1 MKSEYIF
8 NPSIPNRLQQ
18 AVSQRNSSFEL
29 LRILSQVFI
38 VLYHICYIWQ
48 GKEYSS
54 QPFFQAVSIPLHIGV
69 VVFVLLSGYFTI
81 KLKVIGG
88 VKLLGIFFVY
98 CLPEVI
104 YSVATAKDIL
114 HAVRPLMFFSD
125 SHFWFVKTYLY
136 LFLVSPM
143 INLWLKNA
151 TERQRWYMVAVF
163 AFVACYMA
171 TSKGDA
177 SVSNGKNL
185 TNFIYFYL
193 VGNQLYYYR
202 DKWMSIKT
210 SSLLLFYL
218 LFNMLILSLEYFM
231 FGSVLGKLIKALSF
245 PYSSP
250 LILAGAVMFFMIIG
264 KLHIQSRF
272 INYVAASSLAI
283 YLIHGSRPYLPA
295 LHGVVC
301 EYLQGVTGSNLELLG
316 TYIIYTLIVITACV
330 CIDKCLTPVWNILNR
345 TGKKLQAKFDI
356 A

>member
-1 MKSEYIF
+1 MNKFAPLTE
-8 NPSIPNRLQQ
+8 PQV
-18 AVSQRNSSFEL
+18 ACTQRNSAFEL

-48 GKEYSS
+48 GKEYSN

-81 KLKVIGG
+81 KLKPSGL
-88 VKLLGIFFVY
+88 VKLLGIFIVY

-104 YSVATAKDIL
+104 YSVATSRNML
-114 HAVRPLMFFSD
+114 HTVHSLMFFSN

-171 TSKGDA
+171 MTKGDA
-177 SVSNGKNL
+177 SMSNGKNL

-202 DKWMSIKT
+202 DRWMNIKT
-210 SSLLLFYL
+210 STLVLCYITFSF
-218 LFNMLILSLEYFM
+218 LIMALEYYM
-231 FGSVLGKLIKALSF
+231 HGNVIGKMVKSLSF
-245 PYSSP
+245 PYHSP
-250 LILAGAVMFFMIIG
+250 LILVGAIMFFMIIG
-264 KLHIQSRF
+264 KQHIQSRF

-283 YLIHGSRPYLPA
+283 YLIHGSRPYLPE
-295 LHGVVC
+295 LHDIVC
-301 EYLQGVTGSNLELLG
+301 GYLQGVTGNNFFLLSSY
-316 TYIIYTLIVITACV
+316 TIYTLVVITACV
-330 CIDKCLTPVWNILNR
+330 CIDKCLTPVWSVINK
-345 TGKKLQAKFDI
+345 TGKRLNETFVI
-356 A
+356 

>member
-1 MKSEYIF
+1 MYKF
-8 NPSIPNRLQQ
+8 TPPRNQNTN
-18 AVSQRNSSFEL
+18 AVNQRNSSFEL

-54 QPFFQAVSIPLHIGV
+54 QPFFQSVSIPLHIGV

-81 KLKVIGG
+81 KLKPSGL

-104 YSVATAKDIL
+104 YSVATAKDSL
-114 HAVRPLMFFSD
+114 HAIRSLMFFSN

-143 INLWLKNA
+143 INLWLKHA
-151 TERQRWYMVAVF
+151 SERQRWYMVGVF
-163 AFVACYMA
+163 AFIACYMA

-177 SVSNGKNL
+177 SLTTGKNL

-202 DKWMSIKT
+202 DKWMNIKT
-210 SSLLLFYL
+210 RNILLCYLVFTIVILF
-218 LFNMLILSLEYFM
+218 LEYFM
-231 FGSVLGKLIKALSF
+231 YGNIVGKMIKGLSF

-250 LILAGAVMFFMIIG
+250 LILIGAVMFFMIIG
-264 KLHIQSRF
+264 KQHIQSRF

-283 YLIHGSRPYLPA
+283 YLIHGSRPYLPE
-295 LHGVVC
+295 LHGIVC
-301 EYLQGVTGSNLELLG
+301 GYLQGISGNNIFLLG
-316 TYIIYTLIVITACV
+316 SYILYTLIVITACV
-330 CIDKCLTPVWNILNR
+330 CFDKCLTPVWSFINK
-345 TGKKLQAKFDI
+345 TGKRLNEVFTI
-356 A
+356 

>member
-1 MKSEYIF
+1 M
-8 NPSIPNRLQQ
+8 
-18 AVSQRNSSFEL
+18 
-29 LRILSQVFI
+29 
-38 VLYHICYIWQ
+38 LYHICYIWQ

-54 QPFFQAVSIPLHIGV
+54 QAFFQAVTIPLHIGV

-81 KLKVIGG
+81 KLKVSGL
-88 VKLLGIFFVY
+88 VKLLGIFFIY

-104 YSVATAKDIL
+104 YSVATSKNML
-114 HAVRPLMFFSD
+114 HTIRSLMFFSN

-171 TSKGDA
+171 ITKGDA
-177 SVSNGKNL
+177 SMSNGKNL

-202 DKWMSIKT
+202 DRWMNIKT
-210 SSLLLFYL
+210 STLVLCYI
-218 LFNMLILSLEYFM
+218 LFNVVIFGTEYYM
-231 FGSVLGKLIKALSF
+231 YGIIVGRLVKSLSF
-245 PYSSP
+245 PYHSP
-250 LILAGAVMFFMIIG
+250 LILVGAIMFFMIIG
-264 KLHIQSRF
+264 KQHIQSRF

-283 YLIHGSRPYLPA
+283 YLIHGSRPYLPE

-301 EYLQGVTGSNLELLG
+301 GYLQNVTGNNITLFGS
-316 TYIIYTLIVITACV
+316 YIVYTLMVIAACV
-330 CIDKCLTPVWNILNR
+330 CLDKCLTPVWNIINYA
-345 TGKKLQAKFDI
+345 GKKLQDKI
-356 A
+356 VIV

>member
-1 MKSEYIF
+1 MNIIAPPTE
-8 NPSIPNRLQQ
+8 PQV
-18 AVSQRNSSFEL
+18 ACTQRNSAFEL

-48 GKEYSS
+48 GKEYSN

-81 KLKVIGG
+81 KLKPSGLI
-88 VKLLGIFFVY
+88 KLLGIFIIY

-104 YSVATAKDIL
+104 YSVATSKNML
-114 HAVRPLMFFSD
+114 HTIRSLMFFSN

-171 TSKGDA
+171 MTKGDA
-177 SVSNGKNL
+177 SMSNGKNL

-193 VGNQLYYYR
+193 VGNQLYYYK
-202 DKWMSIKT
+202 DKWMNVKT
-210 SSLLLFYL
+210 WKI
-218 LFNMLILSLEYFM
+218 ILSYLTFSIAIMAVVYFM
-231 FGSVLGKLIKALSF
+231 HGNIIGKMVKAMSF
-245 PYSSP
+245 PYHSP
-250 LILAGAVMFFMIIG
+250 LILVGAVMFFMIIG
-264 KLHIQSRF
+264 KQHIQSRF

-283 YLIHGSRPYLPA
+283 YLIHGSRPYLPE

-301 EYLQGVTGSNLELLG
+301 GYLQNVTGNNITLFGS
-316 TYIIYTLIVITACV
+316 YIVYTLMVIAACV
-330 CIDKCLTPVWNILNR
+330 CLDKCLTPVWNIINYA
-345 TGKKLQAKFDI
+345 GKKLQDKI
-356 A
+356 VIV

>member
-1 MKSEYIF
+1 MERRHKLPPPFS
-8 NPSIPNRLQQ
+8 RR
-18 AVSQRNSSFEL
+18 QRESSFEL

-38 VLYHICYIWQ
+38 VLYHICHIWQ

-81 KLKVIGG
+81 KLKISGL
-88 VKLLGIFFVY
+88 VKLLGIFIIY

-104 YSVATAKDIL
+104 YSVSTAKDLL
-114 HAVRPLMFFSD
+114 HTVRSLMFFSN

-143 INLWLKNA
+143 INLWLKHA
-151 TERQRWYMVAVF
+151 TERQRWYMVVVF
-163 AFVACYMA
+163 GFVACYMA
-171 TSKGDA
+171 ISKGDA

-202 DKWMSIKT
+202 DRWMNIKT
-210 SSLLLFYL
+210 SKLLLCYIV
-218 LFNMLILSLEYFM
+218 FNMAILALEYFTN
-231 FGSVLGKLIKALSF
+231 GNIVGKLVKSLSF

-250 LILAGAVMFFMIIG
+250 LILIGAIMFFMIIG
-264 KLHIQSRF
+264 KQHIQSRF

-283 YLIHGSRPYLPA
+283 YLIHGSRPYLPQ
-295 LHGVVC
+295 LHGIVC
-301 EYLQGVTGSNLELLG
+301 GHLQGVAGNNMLLLG
-316 TYIIYTLIVITACV
+316 SYTIYTLVVIIVCV
-330 CIDKCLTPVWNILNR
+330 CIDKCLTPVWSIINHVGNR
-345 TGKKLQAKFDI
+345 LQEKVE
-356 A
+356 